1 MAAEGA
7 LKLPGVGSSA
17 DLEAVVAK
25 LNAIPAREIR
35 VRSDDRH
42 FKPVEAAN
50 VSRIS
55 VKCVCVYIYNV
66 FLFIRLLIRSFRVF
80 MSCGLPNKRTTC
92 SQRKSSRRITRT

>member
-50 VSRIS
+50 VSLIS
-55 VKCVCVYIYNV
+55 VKCVYI
-66 FLFIRLLIRSFRVF
+66 
-80 MSCGLPNKRTTC
+80 
-92 SQRKSSRRITRT
+92 